1 MELVEVTVLHTKFQH
16 YSSTPE
22 TGYNGPSVATKGAF
36 TLIYMG
42 VRIDELVVH
51 FGPVIMS

>member
-1 MELVEVTVLHTKFQH
+1 MTVLHTKFQH